1 LVLVKKARKLVRWCH
16 EVEESW
22 TNYHLTRSSNAVL
35 ASYDDE
41 GLARFLFGLEVSWTC
56 QEG

>member
-1 LVLVKKARKLVRWCH
+1 MLVKKARKLVRWCH

-41 GLARFLFGLEVSWTC
+41 ELARFLFGLEVSMTW